1 MSKENWDTI
10 NERRCELIVK
20 DVKRTI
26 TPEEAEELEGLQ
38 RLADERIRRL
48 APLPLEEMKAYL
60 ESIEKGE

>member
-1 MSKENWDTI
+1 VSKENWDTI